1 MQVQFHQCS
10 SHINNDTT
18 LEVRLPLHLNNFT
31 NSGLGFPG
39 HKVAFVHCF
48 KNFYEL
54 QESHLKTFVANDS
67 CLSYLFLML
76 SEHAVSDLSLPHSF
90 VKFSSCRTC
99 IATLNTRATHAS
111 SYRRHLFHLFTE
123 FCKLIFSLENMC
135 ILLGSTLV
143 VCLTSLQTSVCQP
156 NVFVFVKLA
165 LSPGPLISNC
175 I

>member
-1 MQVQFHQCS
+1 M
-10 SHINNDTT
+10 
-18 LEVRLPLHLNNFT
+18 PLHLNNFT

-76 SEHAVSDLSLPHSF
+76 SEHAVSDLSLPHSL

-111 SYRRHLFHLFTE
+111 SYRRHLFHLFRKFCE
-123 FCKLIFSLENMC
+123 FIFSPENMC

-143 VCLTSLQTSVCQP
+143 VCLTSLYRRVFANQT
-156 NVFVFVKLA
+156 FLFVKLA
-165 LSPGPLISNC
+165 LFPSPLISNC